1 MATTSPRIQLPLLA
15 AGQAQKEITHNEALL
30 RLDGVNHP
38 VLESR
43 FLTIPP
49 VAPLPGQLWLV
60 PAAATAAWATQI
72 GNLALWTDGGWRF
85 MPVPAGFLGWA
96 RLELMFVWYD
106 GTYWHNGDWP
116 VSSLTVAGK
125 TVVQAQSGAIVAPTG
140 GTTIDSQA
148 RTTVSQILSALRG
161 HGLIAP

>member
-1 MATTSPRIQLPLLA
+1 MTDSPRIQLPLLA

-30 RLDGVNHP
+30 RVDGLSHP

-43 FLTIPP
+43 FLTTPP
-49 VAPLPGQLWLV
+49 ATPLSGQLWLV
-60 PAAATAAWATQI
+60 PAAATGAWATQI
-72 GNLALWTDGGWRF
+72 GMLALWTDGGWRF
-85 MPVPAGFLGWA
+85 VTVPAGFLAWA

-106 GTYWHNGDWP
+106 GTFWHNGDWP
-116 VSSLTVAGK
+116 VASISIAGK
-125 TVVQAQSGAIVAPTG
+125 TVVQAQAAAIAAPAA

-148 RTTVSQILSALRG
+148 RTTIGLVLTALRG